1 MVGNKTMCL
10 IDRTQLNMQN
20 NPISNIAK
28 IVFSNGIEQII
39 PFTIDYI
46 NTLQNQIDSLNLK
59 TKSLSYIENLEVPD
73 VSPYYEKMTF
83 NSNEIE
89 FTGNV
94 LFSGNTNI
102 ITTDLTN
109 VNNNINILQQKTEG
123 LFYHN
128 NITTRLDKKLVIRA
142 PMGDGNNGAHL
153 QIINNHVNW
162 VGTTVDTYIFSG
174 CPAGFWSA
182 MTKNRDTVYLNREP
196 GLGVNNGTGGF
207 VFTTHANIKRGLR
220 VDCFGGKSEINCG
233 DFEVNANLNVN
244 GTTTTGIIILAG
256 TNLTTTLNNLKNK
269 TLAVSYI
276 VVPGVPGFFNTFD
289 TYEIAADNINMNGI
303 VKINGNNVNNQI
315 SSLQAG
321 QITQNTNIS
330 NNTTNISNNT
340 TNITNMQN
348 EQITQNTNISTNA
361 SNIISWVHNIDA
373 NSYNLNNVSDL
384 TAQHVTGNTLV
395 TNTLEVPSLN
405 GLSNSYITTTNS
417 RTTKISSETSI
428 GNNSSIELSTHDSS
442 GYVNLMT
449 VNNSVVDFGGR
460 QLNNYIP
467 QKPTMISFSVKVTYD
482 GSKFVLYNNPIF
494 DSYLVNYPTINTS
507 IKTIQQGKFRIFVST
522 GFYGGNGAVIID
534 DLHVS
539 VIGLYKTNGDANHTI
554 LCGAPQKF
562 LDGVTG
568 TELEFFFSRT
578 NSPTSGSWL
587 ESTGYLNIMFSIP
600 FR

>member
-1 MVGNKTMCL
+1 
-10 IDRTQLNMQN
+10 
-20 NPISNIAK
+20 
-28 IVFSNGIEQII
+28 
-39 PFTIDYI
+39 
-46 NTLQNQIDSLNLK
+46 
-59 TKSLSYIENLEVPD
+59 
-73 VSPYYEKMTF
+73 
-83 NSNEIE
+83 
-89 FTGNV
+89 
-94 LFSGNTNI
+94 
-102 ITTDLTN
+102 
-109 VNNNINILQQKTEG
+109 
-123 LFYHN
+123 
-128 NITTRLDKKLVIRA
+128 
-142 PMGDGNNGAHL
+142 
-153 QIINNHVNW
+153 
-162 VGTTVDTYIFSG
+162 
-174 CPAGFWSA
+174 

-233 DFEVNANLNVN
+233 EFEVNADLNVN

-289 TYEIAADNINMNGI
+289 TYQIAANNINMNGI
-303 VKINGNNVNNQI
+303 VKINGNNINSQI
-315 SSLQAG
+315 LSLQAG
-321 QITQNTNIS
+321 QITQNN
-330 NNTTNISNNT
+330 
-340 TNITNMQN
+340 
-348 EQITQNTNISTNA
+348 NISTNA
-361 SNIISWVHNIDA
+361 SNIISWIHNIDA

-384 TAQHVTGNTLV
+384 TAQHVTANTLV

-405 GLSNSYITTTNS
+405 GLTNSYITTTNT

-428 GNNSSIELSTHDSS
+428 GNNSSIVLSTHDSS

-449 VNNSVVDFGGR
+449 VNNQVVDFGGR